1 MTTSMKEL
9 FETIDRMDA
18 RGFAEAFTDDGR
30 FRFGN
35 APTVTGRDGIEKTV
49 ADFFAGLQGLR
60 HEILDVWDDGDS
72 VISEVE
78 VTYTRKDG
86 SEVQLP
92 AATIGRRRDDLLADY
107 RIYMDVNP
115 LFAPTD

>member
-1 MTTSMKEL
+1 MASSMKEL
-9 FETIDRMDA
+9 FEIIDRMDA
-18 RGFAEAFTDDGR
+18 PGFANAFTEGGR

-35 APTVTGRDGIEKTV
+35 NPTVSARDGIREAV
-49 ADFFAGLQGLR
+49 DQFFSNLKGLR
-60 HEILDVWDDGDS
+60 HEILDVWEADDV

-86 SEVQLP
+86 QELLLP
-92 AATIGRRRDDLLADY
+92 AATIGRRSNGLLEDY

-115 LFAPTD
+115 LFA

>member
-18 RGFAEAFTDDGR
+18 PGFAAAFTEDGR

-35 APTVTGRDGIEKTV
+35 APSVTGREAVEQSV
-49 ADFFAGLQGLR
+49 ADFFSSLQGLR
-60 HEILDVWDDGDS
+60 HEILDVWDEGDS

-86 SEVQLP
+86 SDVQLP
-92 AATIGRRRDDLLADY
+92 AATIGRRRDGLLADY

-115 LFAPTD
+115 LFAPPE

>member
-18 RGFAEAFTDDGR
+18 EGFAAAFTEQGR

-35 APTVTGRDGIEKTV
+35 APTVTGREQIAQTV
-49 ADFFAGLQGLR
+49 GDFFSSLNGLS

-72 VISEVE
+72 VISEVS
-78 VTYTRKDG
+78 VVYTRKDG

-92 AATIGRRRDDLLADY
+92 AATIGRRKGDLLSDY

-115 LFAPTD
+115 LFAPA